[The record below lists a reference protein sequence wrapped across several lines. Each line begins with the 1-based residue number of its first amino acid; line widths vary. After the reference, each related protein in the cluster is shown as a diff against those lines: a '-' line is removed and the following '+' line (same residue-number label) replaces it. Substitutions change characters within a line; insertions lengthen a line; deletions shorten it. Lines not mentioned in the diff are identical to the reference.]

1 MTATSAWSGT
11 CPERNRGGEI
21 DSINLLS
28 THPLFDG
35 VIRMF
40 CCITDNLESQSGV
53 VKVSTVCVQMLEVV
67 LEEQFVLRQPEMTIC
82 WKRAK
87 IEFLVNGN
95 L

>member
-40 CCITDNLESQSGV
+40 RCITDNLESQSGV
-53 VKVSTVCVQMLEVV
+53 VKVGTVCVEMLEVV
-67 LEEQFVLRQPEMTIC
+67 LEKQFVLRQPEIRID
-82 WKRAK
+82 WKSSN
-87 IEFLVNGN
+87 LVFKA
-95 L
+95 